1 MGENNNCGFKEAVC
15 IDAMRIFDS
24 CSDRDCLEDLMVT
37 LSEEDEST
45 VLEAAFIKAKC
56 VEVTSATFSIDSVPF
71 NKGFFTVDITYTFE
85 IEIDAYPNAQTPPTT
100 VTGTAT
106 FNKKVILFGSEGS
119 TKTFSSDDTTTPE
132 TLGCGCQSTLPR
144 ATVTVVEPIVLDAQV
159 RCDNPDADPATCTR
173 SVYVTIGMFSIVQ
186 LSRPVPLL
194 IPAYDY
200 CVPEK
205 ECVTNTE
212 SPCELFERI
221 DFPTREFFP
230 QGLDDNNCDCGCGNT
245 PDCSDC

>member
-1 MGENNNCGFKEAVC
+1 
-15 IDAMRIFDS
+15 
-24 CSDRDCLEDLMVT
+24 
-37 LSEEDEST
+37 
-45 VLEAAFIKAKC
+45 
-56 VEVTSATFSIDSVPF
+56 
-71 NKGFFTVDITYTFE
+71 
-85 IEIDAYPNAQTPPTT
+85 
-100 VTGTAT
+100 
-106 FNKKVILFGSEGS
+106 
-119 TKTFSSDDTTTPE
+119 
-132 TLGCGCQSTLPR
+132 
-144 ATVTVVEPIVLDAQV
+144 IVLDAQV
-159 RCDNPDADPATCTR
+159 RCENPDADPATCTR
-173 SVYVTIGMFSIVQ
+173 NVYVTIGMFSIVQ